1 MTQLDN
7 FELDKQLLVK
17 VLARPQRPAAQ
28 SILDTIAVRLFERLD
43 LLKEAPTRIFDLGTG
58 DGRHLSLLQSRFPDA
73 LVIGADLSLQRLC
86 KSRASR
92 RFWQKRQRLIC
103 LDATTQ
109 LPVASDSFDLVVSN
123 MMLPWI
129 FRSESL
135 AAEINRVLLPD
146 GAFFLSSAGPD
157 TLIELR
163 RAWAQ
168 IDDNLHVNAF
178 MDMHD
183 VGDMFGAAG
192 IGDPVLDTERLTV
205 SYPSL
210 DALLSELIGLGFL
223 NTLAGRRKG
232 LTAGSVRQRLE
243 EHYPLNDTGGVD
255 ATLELVV
262 AHGWSGVPGSA
273 QTSGTRDGG
282 GEFYFPADQLRRK

>member
-7 FELDKQLLVK
+7 FELNKQLLVK
-17 VLARPQRPAAQ
+17 VLSRPQRPAAQ
-28 SILDTIAVRLFERLD
+28 SILDTIATRLYERLD
-43 LLKEAPTRIFDLGTG
+43 LLKKVPTRIFDLGTG
-58 DGRHLSLLQSRFPDA
+58 DGRHLRLLQSRFPEA
-73 LVIGADLSLQRLC
+73 LVIGADLSLQRLSM
-86 KSRASR
+86 SRVSR

-103 LDATTQ
+103 LDATAQ
-109 LPVASDSFDLVVSN
+109 LPVASDSFDLIVSN
-123 MMLPWI
+123 MMLPWV

-135 AAEINRVLLPD
+135 AAEINRILLPD

-157 TLIELR
+157 TMIELR

-168 IDDNLHVNAF
+168 IDDNIHINAF

-183 VGDMFGAAG
+183 VGDMLGAAG
-192 IGDPVLDTERLTV
+192 IVDPVLDTERLTV

-223 NTLAGRRKG
+223 NVLAGRRKG
-232 LTAGSVRQRLE
+232 LTAASVRQRLE
-243 EHYPLNDTGGVD
+243 EHYPVNDSGGVD

-262 AHGWSGVPGSA
+262 AHGWSGVAGFGKESGSIEG
-273 QTSGTRDGG
+273 S
-282 GEFYFPADQLRRK
+282 GEFYFPADQLRMK